1 MTASVPSGAVRAP
14 VLVLIVLLLTAGAA
28 ACGGDEAKRPDP
40 EREVRAALDVYVR
53 AVAAKDYDTLCDRV
67 FAEELLADLRRVELS
82 CEVALQ
88 RGLQDVERPT
98 LVVRSV
104 RVQDDRGTADAVV
117 RTDAANQPPS
127 DDTVRLIR
135 RGGRWR
141 IAALAS

>member
-14 VLVLIVLLLTAGAA
+14 VLALMVLLLTAGTA
-28 ACGGDEAKRPDP
+28 ACGGGEAERPDP

-88 RGLQDVERPT
+88 RGLEDVERPDARRA
-98 LVVRSV
+98 LGPRAG
-104 RVQDDRGTADAVV
+104 RPGHRGRGRADRRGQPAAVG
-117 RTDAANQPPS
+117 RH
-127 DDTVRLIR
+127 VRLIR